1 MINQNDIF
9 TALQNGEDP
18 QVLANSFAD
27 ALNAAIKQKA
37 EADAKAAEE
46 AKAKQKIESI
56 RQEKLDFAASIIED
70 IMDFLEEFYPDVY
83 DEDMRKAATEHPEML
98 VNAFDQAEA
107 EIKRM
112 KPLFN
117 ELDRLISAL
126 DNDGDGDKNMKPTPR
141 PVRSANPIEDFL
153 KMNGLKN

>member
-37 EADAKAAEE
+37 EADAEL
-46 AKAKQKIESI
+46 KAKKAENA

-83 DEDMRKAATEHPEML
+83 DEDLRNAAAEHPEML
-98 VNAFDQAEA
+98 VNAFDQVEA
-107 EIKRM
+107 EVKHM

-117 ELDRLISAL
+117 ELERLISAL
-126 DNDGDGDKNMKPTPR
+126 DSDGDKDMKPTPR

>member
-18 QVLANSFAD
+18 EVIANSFTD

-37 EADAKAAEE
+37 EADAEL
-46 AKAKQKIESI
+46 KAKKAEST

-83 DEDMRKAATEHPEML
+83 DEDMREAATSHPELL

-107 EIKRM
+107 EVKRM
-112 KPLFN
+112 KPLFD
-117 ELDRLISAL
+117 ELERLAKAL
-126 DNDGDGDKNMKPTPR
+126 DEDKDLKPTSIPIPTR
-141 PVRSANPIEDFL
+141 NPIEDFL

>member
-1 MINQNDIF
+1 MVNQNDIF

-46 AKAKQKIESI
+46 AKAKQKAENA

-70 IMDFLEEFYPDVY
+70 IMDFLEEFYPDIY
-83 DEDMRKAATEHPEML
+83 DEDLRNAAAEHPEML
-98 VNAFDQAEA
+98 VDVFDQAEA

-112 KPLFN
+112 KPLFS
-117 ELDRLISAL
+117 ELERLISAL
-126 DNDGDGDKNMKPTPR
+126 DNDGDGDKDMKPTPR
-141 PVRSANPIEDFL
+141 PMRSVNPIEDFL

>member
-1 MINQNDIF
+1 MVNQNDIF

-46 AKAKQKIESI
+46 AKAKQKAENA

-70 IMDFLEEFYPDVY
+70 IMDFLEEFYPDIY
-83 DEDMRKAATEHPEML
+83 EDEMRQAATDHPEML
-98 VNAFDQAEA
+98 VDAFDQAEA
-107 EIKRM
+107 EVKRM

-117 ELDRLISAL
+117 ELERLISAL
-126 DNDGDGDKNMKPTPR
+126 DSDGDSDKDLKPTPR
-141 PVRSANPIEDFL
+141 PVRSVNPIEDFL

>member
-18 QVLANSFAD
+18 EVIANSFTD

-46 AKAKQKIESI
+46 AKAKQKAENA

-70 IMDFLEEFYPDVY
+70 IMDFLEEFYPDIY
-83 DEDMRKAATEHPEML
+83 DEDMRNAANNHPEFL

-107 EIKRM
+107 EVKRM
-112 KPLFN
+112 KPMFD

-126 DNDGDGDKNMKPTPR
+126 DSDGDKDMKPTPR
-141 PVRSANPIEDFL
+141 PARSTNPIEDFL

>member
-18 QVLANSFAD
+18 EAIANSFTD

-37 EADAKAAEE
+37 EADAKAAEA
-46 AKAKQKIESI
+46 AKAKQKAENA

-70 IMDFLEEFYPDVY
+70 IMDFLEEFYPDIY
-83 DEDMRKAATEHPEML
+83 DEDMREAATSHPELL
-98 VNAFDQAEA
+98 VDAFDHAEA
-107 EIKRM
+107 EIKHM
-112 KPLFN
+112 KPLFD
-117 ELDRLISAL
+117 ELERLTKAL
-126 DNDGDGDKNMKPTPR
+126 EDSDKDLKPTPIPTHTR
-141 PVRSANPIEDFL
+141 NPIEDFL

>member
-18 QVLANSFAD
+18 EVIANSFTD

-46 AKAKQKIESI
+46 AKKAENA

-83 DEDMRKAATEHPEML
+83 DEDMREAAVSHPELL

-107 EIKRM
+107 EVKRM
-112 KPLFN
+112 KPMFD

-126 DNDGDGDKNMKPTPR
+126 DSDGDKDMKPTPR

>member
-18 QVLANSFAD
+18 EVIANSFTD

-37 EADAKAAEE
+37 EADAKAAEA
-46 AKAKQKIESI
+46 AKAKQKAENA

-70 IMDFLEEFYPDVY
+70 IMDFLEEFYPGIY
-83 DEDMRKAATEHPEML
+83 DEDMREAAASHPEML
-98 VNAFDQAEA
+98 VDAFDHAEA
-107 EIKRM
+107 EVKRM
-112 KPLFN
+112 KPMFD
-117 ELDRLISAL
+117 ELERLISAL
-126 DNDGDGDKNMKPTPR
+126 DSDGDKDMKPTPR
-141 PVRSANPIEDFL
+141 PARSANPIEDFL

>member
-46 AKAKQKIESI
+46 AKAKQKAENA

-83 DEDMRKAATEHPEML
+83 DEDMREAATSHPELL

-107 EIKRM
+107 EVKRM
-112 KPLFN
+112 KPLFD
-117 ELDRLISAL
+117 ELERLAKAL
-126 DNDGDGDKNMKPTPR
+126 DEDKDLKPTSIPTPAR
-141 PVRSANPIEDFL
+141 NPIEDFL

>member
-1 MINQNDIF
+1 MVNQNDIF

-18 QVLANSFAD
+18 QALANSFAD

-46 AKAKQKIESI
+46 AKAKQKAESI
-56 RQEKLDFAASIIED
+56 RQDKLDFAAGIIED
-70 IMDFLEEFYPDVY
+70 VMDFLEEFYPDIY
-83 DEDMRKAATEHPEML
+83 DEDLRKAATEHPELL

-107 EIKRM
+107 EVKRM
-112 KPLFN
+112 KPLFD
-117 ELDRLISAL
+117 ELERLVHAL
-126 DNDGDGDKNMKPTPR
+126 DSDGDSDKNMKPTPR
-141 PVRSANPIEDFL
+141 PVRSINPIEDFL

>member
-1 MINQNDIF
+1 MVNQNDIF

-46 AKAKQKIESI
+46 AKAKQKAENA
-56 RQEKLDFAASIIED
+56 RQEKLDFAAGIIED

-83 DEDMRKAATEHPEML
+83 DEDMRNAATEHPEML
-98 VNAFDQAEA
+98 VDAFDQAEA
-107 EIKRM
+107 EVKRM

-117 ELDRLISAL
+117 ELERLISAL
-126 DNDGDGDKNMKPTPR
+126 DSDGDKDMKPTPIPTPAR
-141 PVRSANPIEDFL
+141 NPIEDFL

>member
-18 QVLANSFAD
+18 EVIANSFAD

-37 EADAKAAEE
+37 ENA
-46 AKAKQKIESI
+46 
-56 RQEKLDFAASIIED
+56 RQEKLDFAAGIIED

-83 DEDMRKAATEHPEML
+83 DEDMREAATSHPEVL
-98 VNAFDQAEA
+98 VDAFDHAEA
-107 EIKRM
+107 EVKRM
-112 KPLFN
+112 KPLFD
-117 ELDRLISAL
+117 ELERLTKAL
-126 DNDGDGDKNMKPTPR
+126 DEDKDLKPTSIPIPTR
-141 PVRSANPIEDFL
+141 NPIEDFL

>member
-46 AKAKQKIESI
+46 AKAKQKAENV

-98 VNAFDQAEA
+98 VDAFDQVET
-107 EIKRM
+107 EVKRM

-117 ELDRLISAL
+117 ELERLVSAL
-126 DNDGDGDKNMKPTPR
+126 DDDGDKDMKPTPR

>member
-1 MINQNDIF
+1 MVNQNDIF

-18 QVLANSFAD
+18 QALANSFAD

-46 AKAKQKIESI
+46 AKAKQKVENV
-56 RQEKLDFAASIIED
+56 RQEKLDFAASLIED

-83 DEDMRKAATEHPEML
+83 DEDMREAATSHPEVL
-98 VNAFDQAEA
+98 VDAFDHAEA
-107 EIKRM
+107 EVKRM
-112 KPLFN
+112 KPLFD
-117 ELDRLISAL
+117 ELERLAKAL
-126 DNDGDGDKNMKPTPR
+126 DEDKDLKPTSIPTPMR
-141 PVRSANPIEDFL
+141 NPIEDFL

>member
-37 EADAKAAEE
+37 EADAEL
-46 AKAKQKIESI
+46 KAKKAENA
-56 RQEKLDFAASIIED
+56 RQEKLDFAASLIED
-70 IMDFLEEFYPDVY
+70 IMDFLEEFYPDIY
-83 DEDMRKAATEHPEML
+83 DEDMRNAAAEHPEML
-98 VNAFDQAEA
+98 VDAFDQAEA
-107 EIKRM
+107 EVKRM

-117 ELDRLISAL
+117 ELERLISAL
-126 DNDGDGDKNMKPTPR
+126 DSDGDKDMKPTPIPTPAR
-141 PVRSANPIEDFL
+141 NPIEDFL

>member
-18 QVLANSFAD
+18 QALANSFAD
-27 ALNAAIKQKA
+27 ALNAAVKQKA
-37 EADAKAAEE
+37 EADAKAAEA
-46 AKAKQKIESI
+46 AKVKQKAENA
-56 RQEKLDFAASIIED
+56 RQEKLDFAASLIED
-70 IMDFLEEFYPDVY
+70 IMDFLEEFYPDIY
-83 DEDMRKAATEHPEML
+83 DEDMREVATSHPELL
-98 VNAFDQAEA
+98 VDAFDHTEA
-107 EIKRM
+107 AVKRM

-126 DNDGDGDKNMKPTPR
+126 DSDGDKDMKPTPR
-141 PVRSANPIEDFL
+141 PVRNANPIEDFL

>member
-37 EADAKAAEE
+37 EADAKAAEA
-46 AKAKQKIESI
+46 AKAKQKAENA
-56 RQEKLDFAASIIED
+56 RQEKLDFAASLIED
-70 IMDFLEEFYPDVY
+70 IMDFIEEFYPDIY
-83 DEDMRKAATEHPEML
+83 DEDMREAATSHPELL
-98 VNAFDQAEA
+98 VDAFDHAEA
-107 EIKRM
+107 EVKRM
-112 KPLFN
+112 KPMFD
-117 ELDRLISAL
+117 ELERLISAL
-126 DNDGDGDKNMKPTPR
+126 DSDGDKDMKPTPR
-141 PVRSANPIEDFL
+141 PNPIEDFL

>member
-18 QVLANSFAD
+18 EAIANSFTD

-37 EADAKAAEE
+37 DADAKAAEE
-46 AKAKQKIESI
+46 AKAKQKAENA

-83 DEDMRKAATEHPEML
+83 DEDMREAATSHPELL
-98 VNAFDQAEA
+98 VNAFDQAET
-107 EIKRM
+107 EIKHM
-112 KPLFN
+112 KPLFD
-117 ELDRLISAL
+117 ELERLTKAL
-126 DNDGDGDKNMKPTPR
+126 EDSDKDMKPTPR
-141 PVRSANPIEDFL
+141 PVRSTNPIEDFL
-153 KMNGLKN
+153 KINGLKN

>member
-18 QVLANSFAD
+18 QVIANSFAD

-46 AKAKQKIESI
+46 AKAKQKAENA
-56 RQEKLDFAASIIED
+56 RQEKLDFAASLIED

-83 DEDMRKAATEHPEML
+83 DEDMREAATSHPEML
-98 VNAFDQAEA
+98 VDAFDHAEA
-107 EIKRM
+107 EVKRM
-112 KPLFN
+112 KPMFD
-117 ELDRLISAL
+117 ELERLISAL
-126 DNDGDGDKNMKPTPR
+126 DSDGDKDMKPTPR
-141 PVRSANPIEDFL
+141 PNPIEDFL

>member
-1 MINQNDIF
+1 MVNQNDIF

-18 QVLANSFAD
+18 QALANSFAD
-27 ALNAAIKQKA
+27 ALNAAIKQKT

-46 AKAKQKIESI
+46 AKAKQKAENA

-83 DEDMRKAATEHPEML
+83 DEDMRNAATSHPEVL
-98 VNAFDQAEA
+98 VDAFDNAEA
-107 EIKRM
+107 EVKRM
-112 KPLFN
+112 KPLFD
-117 ELDRLISAL
+117 ELERLAKAL
-126 DNDGDGDKNMKPTPR
+126 DDDKDLKPTPAR
-141 PVRSANPIEDFL
+141 NPIEDFL

>member
-18 QVLANSFAD
+18 QVIANSFAD

-46 AKAKQKIESI
+46 AKAKQKAEDA
-56 RQEKLDFAASIIED
+56 RQEKLDFAAGLIED

-83 DEDMRKAATEHPEML
+83 DEDMRNAATSHPEVL
-98 VNAFDQAEA
+98 VDAFDNAEA
-107 EIKRM
+107 EVKRM
-112 KPLFN
+112 KPLFD
-117 ELDRLISAL
+117 ELERLAKAL
-126 DNDGDGDKNMKPTPR
+126 DEDKDLKPTP
-141 PVRSANPIEDFL
+141 VRNPIEDFL

>member
-18 QVLANSFAD
+18 EVIANSFTD

-37 EADAKAAEE
+37 EADAEL
-46 AKAKQKIESI
+46 KAKKAENV
-56 RQEKLDFAASIIED
+56 RQEKLDFAASLIED

-83 DEDMRKAATEHPEML
+83 DEDMREAATSHPELL

-112 KPLFN
+112 KPLLD
-117 ELDRLISAL
+117 ELERLSKAL
-126 DNDGDGDKNMKPTPR
+126 DSEGDKDMKPTPIPT
-141 PVRSANPIEDFL
+141 PVRNPIEDFL

>member
-18 QVLANSFAD
+18 EVIANSFTD

-37 EADAKAAEE
+37 EADAKAAEA
-46 AKAKQKIESI
+46 AKAKQKAENA

-70 IMDFLEEFYPDVY
+70 IMDFLEEFYPDIY
-83 DEDMRKAATEHPEML
+83 DEDMREAATSHPELL
-98 VNAFDQAEA
+98 VDAFDHAEA
-107 EIKRM
+107 EIKHM
-112 KPLFN
+112 KPLFD
-117 ELDRLISAL
+117 ELERLTKAL
-126 DNDGDGDKNMKPTPR
+126 EDSDKDLKPTPIPTHAR
-141 PVRSANPIEDFL
+141 NPIEDFL

>member
-1 MINQNDIF
+1 MVNQNDIF

-18 QVLANSFAD
+18 QVIANSFAD

-46 AKAKQKIESI
+46 AKAKQKAENA
-56 RQEKLDFAASIIED
+56 RQEKLDFAASLIED
-70 IMDFLEEFYPDVY
+70 IMDFLEEFYPDIY
-83 DEDMRKAATEHPEML
+83 DEDMREAATSHPEML
-98 VNAFDQAEA
+98 VDAFDHAEA
-107 EIKRM
+107 EVKRM
-112 KPLFN
+112 KPMFD
-117 ELDRLISAL
+117 ELERLISAL
-126 DNDGDGDKNMKPTPR
+126 DSDGDKDMKPTPR

>member
-18 QVLANSFAD
+18 EAIANKFTD

-37 EADAKAAEE
+37 EADAEL
-46 AKAKQKIESI
+46 KAKKAENT
-56 RQEKLDFAASIIED
+56 RQEKLDFAASLIED

-83 DEDMRKAATEHPEML
+83 DEDMRNAATEHPEML
-98 VNAFDQAEA
+98 VDAFDQAEA
-107 EIKRM
+107 EVKRM

-117 ELDRLISAL
+117 ELERLISAL
-126 DNDGDGDKNMKPTPR
+126 DNDGDSDKNLKPTPIPT
-141 PVRSANPIEDFL
+141 PVRNPIEDFL
-153 KMNGLKN
+153 KMNGLTN

>member
-46 AKAKQKIESI
+46 AKAKQKAENA
-56 RQEKLDFAASIIED
+56 RQEKLDSAASLIED
-70 IMDFLEEFYPDVY
+70 IMDFLEEFYPDIY
-83 DEDMRKAATEHPEML
+83 DEDLRKAATEHPEML
-98 VNAFDQAEA
+98 VDVFDQAEA

-112 KPLFN
+112 KPLFD
-117 ELDRLISAL
+117 ELDRLAKAL
-126 DNDGDGDKNMKPTPR
+126 DEDKDLKPTSIPTPMR
-141 PVRSANPIEDFL
+141 NPIEDFL

>member
-1 MINQNDIF
+1 MVNQNDIF

-18 QVLANSFAD
+18 EVIANSFTD

-46 AKAKQKIESI
+46 AKAKQKAENA

-70 IMDFLEEFYPDVY
+70 IMDFLEEFYPDIY
-83 DEDMRKAATEHPEML
+83 DEDMREAANSHPEFL

-107 EIKRM
+107 EVKRM
-112 KPLFN
+112 KPMFD
-117 ELDRLISAL
+117 ELERLISAL
-126 DNDGDGDKNMKPTPR
+126 DSDGDKDLKPTPR
-141 PVRSANPIEDFL
+141 PVRSTNPIEDFL

>member
-18 QVLANSFAD
+18 EAIANSFTD

-37 EADAKAAEE
+37 EADAKAAEA
-46 AKAKQKIESI
+46 AKAKQKAENA
-56 RQEKLDFAASIIED
+56 RQEKLDFAAGIIED

-83 DEDMRKAATEHPEML
+83 DEDMREAATSHPELL

-107 EIKRM
+107 EVKRM
-112 KPLFN
+112 KPLFD
-117 ELDRLISAL
+117 ELERLTKAL
-126 DNDGDGDKNMKPTPR
+126 EDSDKDLKPTPAR
-141 PVRSANPIEDFL
+141 NPIEDFL

>member
-37 EADAKAAEE
+37 EADAEL
-46 AKAKQKIESI
+46 KAKKAENA
-56 RQEKLDFAASIIED
+56 RQEKLDFAASLIED
-70 IMDFLEEFYPDVY
+70 IMDFLEEFYPDIY
-83 DEDMRKAATEHPEML
+83 DEDMREAATSHPEML
-98 VNAFDQAEA
+98 VDAFDHAEA
-107 EIKRM
+107 EVKRM
-112 KPLFN
+112 KPMFD
-117 ELDRLISAL
+117 ELERLISAL
-126 DNDGDGDKNMKPTPR
+126 DSDGDKDMKPTPIPTPAR
-141 PVRSANPIEDFL
+141 NPIEDFL

>member
-18 QVLANSFAD
+18 EVIANSFTD

-46 AKAKQKIESI
+46 VKAKQKAENA
-56 RQEKLDFAASIIED
+56 RQEKLDFAASLIED
-70 IMDFLEEFYPDVY
+70 IMDFLEEFYPDIY
-83 DEDMRKAATEHPEML
+83 DEDMREAATSHPELL

-112 KPLFN
+112 KPMFD
-117 ELDRLISAL
+117 ELERLISAL
-126 DNDGDGDKNMKPTPR
+126 DSDGDKDMKPTPR

>member
-18 QVLANSFAD
+18 EVIANSFTD

-37 EADAKAAEE
+37 EADTKAAEE
-46 AKAKQKIESI
+46 AKAKQKAENA
-56 RQEKLDFAASIIED
+56 RQEKLDFAASLIED
-70 IMDFLEEFYPDVY
+70 IMDFLEEFYPDIY
-83 DEDMRKAATEHPEML
+83 DEDMREAATSHPEML
-98 VNAFDQAEA
+98 VDAFDHAEA
-107 EIKRM
+107 EVKRM
-112 KPLFN
+112 KPMFD

-126 DNDGDGDKNMKPTPR
+126 DSDGDKDMKPTPR
-141 PVRSANPIEDFL
+141 PARSANPIEDFL

>member
-1 MINQNDIF
+1 MVNQNDIF

-46 AKAKQKIESI
+46 AKAKQKAESI
-56 RQEKLDFAASIIED
+56 RQDKLDFAAGIIED
-70 IMDFLEEFYPDVY
+70 IMDFLEEFYPDIY
-83 DEDMRKAATEHPEML
+83 EDEMRQAATDHPEML
-98 VNAFDQAEA
+98 VDAFDQAEA
-107 EIKRM
+107 EVKRM

-117 ELDRLISAL
+117 ELERLISAL
-126 DNDGDGDKNMKPTPR
+126 DSDGDSDKDLKPTPR
-141 PVRSANPIEDFL
+141 PVRSVNPIEDFL

>member
-1 MINQNDIF
+1 MVNQNDIF

-18 QVLANSFAD
+18 QVIANSFAD

-46 AKAKQKIESI
+46 AKAKQKAESI
-56 RQEKLDFAASIIED
+56 RQDKLDFAASIIED
-70 IMDFLEEFYPDVY
+70 IMDFLEEFYPDIY
-83 DEDMRKAATEHPEML
+83 DEDMREAATSHPELL

-107 EIKRM
+107 EVKRM

-117 ELDRLISAL
+117 ELERLAKAL
-126 DNDGDGDKNMKPTPR
+126 DEDKGLKPTSIPTPAR
-141 PVRSANPIEDFL
+141 NPIEDFL

>member
-1 MINQNDIF
+1 MVNQNDIF

-27 ALNAAIKQKA
+27 ALNAAIKLKA

-46 AKAKQKIESI
+46 AKAMQKAENA

-83 DEDMRKAATEHPEML
+83 DEDMREAATSHPEML
-98 VNAFDQAEA
+98 VDAFDHAEA

-112 KPLFN
+112 KPLLD
-117 ELDRLISAL
+117 ELERLISAF
-126 DNDGDGDKNMKPTPR
+126 DSDGGKDMKPTPIPT
-141 PVRSANPIEDFL
+141 PVRNPIEDFL

>member
-18 QVLANSFAD
+18 QAIANSFAD

-37 EADAKAAEE
+37 EADAEL
-46 AKAKQKIESI
+46 KAKKAENA
-56 RQEKLDFAASIIED
+56 RQEKLDFAASLIED
-70 IMDFLEEFYPDVY
+70 IMDFLEEFYPDIY
-83 DEDMRKAATEHPEML
+83 DEDMREAATSHPELL
-98 VNAFDQAEA
+98 VDAFDHAEA
-107 EIKRM
+107 EVKRM
-112 KPLFN
+112 KPMFD
-117 ELDRLISAL
+117 ELERLISAL
-126 DNDGDGDKNMKPTPR
+126 DSDGDKDMKPTPR

>member
-46 AKAKQKIESI
+46 AKAKQKAENL
-56 RQEKLDFAASIIED
+56 RQEKLDFAAGIIED
-70 IMDFLEEFYPDVY
+70 IMDFLEEFYPDIY
-83 DEDMRKAATEHPEML
+83 EDEMRKVATDHPEMF
-98 VNAFDQAEA
+98 VDAFDQAEA
-107 EIKRM
+107 EVKRM
-112 KPLFN
+112 RPLFG
-117 ELDRLISAL
+117 ELERLISAL
-126 DNDGDGDKNMKPTPR
+126 DSDGDKDMKPTPR
-141 PVRSANPIEDFL
+141 PMRSLNPIEDFL